1 MSALHLLTATEL
13 ARGLRKKLWTSTEIC
28 RSCLERIEEVD
39 PHIRA
44 YLSYKEADVLAQAAA
59 SDARRHQGHPLSE
72 WDGVPV
78 SLKDNIAVQDQPL
91 TAASRILEKFISPYD
106 AHVTE
111 KIKAA
116 GLVLLGRLNLDEF
129 AMGSSTEN
137 SAFQITRNPCDLTR
151 VAGGSSGGSAAAV
164 AAREIP
170 WSLGSDTGGSIRQPA
185 AFCGVVGLKPTYG
198 RISRY
203 GLAAY
208 ASSLDQIGP
217 LARTVEDVAGLLQ
230 IIAGPDHRDS
240 TSVERELPDYRSLWE
255 KGLRRKIGIPR
266 EYFGEGL
273 DAEVRCAVE
282 KTIAQFAALG
292 HEIVEVSLPRTE
304 LAVPVYYIIATAE
317 ASSNLARY
325 DGIRY
330 TARSERAENS
340 IDVYSKSRG
349 EFFGAEVKRR
359 IILGTYVLSSGY
371 YDAYYKKAQQVRTL
385 LRQDFAQAFAV
396 CDVLLTPVTPTPA
409 FPIGEK
415 SADPLAMY
423 LADIFTISAN
433 LAGLPG
439 IAFPCGATAS
449 GLPIGCQLLGQ
460 VFDEAS
466 LLALAAAYESAHPF
480 SFPPIL

>member
-1 MSALHLLTATEL
+1 MPPLHLLTATEL
-13 ARGLRKKLWTSTEIC
+13 ARGLRKKLWSSTEIC
-28 RSCLERIEEVD
+28 RSCLERIDEVD
-39 PHIRA
+39 PHLHA
-44 YLSYKEADVLAQAAA
+44 YLSRDDADVLAQAGA
-59 SDARRHQGHPLSE
+59 SDARRQHGQPLSE

-78 SLKDNIAVQDQPL
+78 SLKDIIAVKDQPL
-91 TAASRILEKFISPYD
+91 TGGSRILEKFISPYD

-111 KIKAA
+111 KLKAA
-116 GLVLLGRLNLDEF
+116 GLILLGRLNLDEF

-137 SAFQITRNPCDLTR
+137 SAFQVTRNPCDLGR

-185 AFCGVVGLKPTYG
+185 AFCGVLGLKPTYG

-217 LARTVEDVAGLLQ
+217 LARSVEDVAALLQ
-230 IIAGPDHRDS
+230 IMAGPDRRDS
-240 TSVERELPDYRSLWE
+240 TSVARELPDYRNLWE
-255 KGLRRKIGIPR
+255 NGVRRKIGIPR

-273 DAEVRCAVE
+273 DAEVRTAVE
-282 KTIAQFAALG
+282 KTIARFADLG
-292 HEIVEVSLPRTE
+292 HDIVAVSLPRSD
-304 LAVPVYYIIATAE
+304 LAIPVYYIIATAE
-317 ASSNLARY
+317 ASSNLSRY

-330 TARSERAENS
+330 SSRSERAENS
-340 IDVYSKSRG
+340 IDVFSKSRG

-396 CDVLLTPVTPTPA
+396 CDVLLTPVTPTAA
-409 FPIGEK
+409 FPVGEK

-439 IAFPCGATAS
+439 LAFPCGATAS
-449 GLPIGCQLLGQ
+449 GLPIGCQLLGRA
-460 VFDEAS
+460 FDESS
-466 LLALAAAYESAHPF
+466 LLALAAEYESAHPI